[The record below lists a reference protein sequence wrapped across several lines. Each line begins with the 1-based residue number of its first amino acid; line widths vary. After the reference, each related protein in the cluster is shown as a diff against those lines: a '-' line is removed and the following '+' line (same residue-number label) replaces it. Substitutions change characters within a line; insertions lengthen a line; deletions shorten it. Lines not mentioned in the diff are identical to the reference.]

1 LEFKVNL
8 PYKTNFH
15 SSFSL
20 IKQVT
25 MKLLLNPPKLR
36 HFAVLIAYIF
46 AVSSANAATTD
57 TTGTTGGT
65 KAPPPNSSL
74 AATPGLTS
82 LQSATGAGI
91 QTVCGLLT
99 PVAGSLQGA
108 QKDLFNQCRAM
119 VQTGNQIQGNGE
131 EGQSLGLGST
141 GLGSALQNVAT
152 EEMAT
157 PSKISTNTLS
167 GQVSTINSHLLN
179 LHKLNLG
186 GGSGDDEGSLISKR
200 ISTFLNVVGGFGDIN
215 ASTQEN
221 AAKFNNAGMILG
233 ADYRIT
239 DHFLTGLAFG
249 YTHLSADYQ
258 KSIDVAGGNTNADV
272 YNLSLFSTYDIE
284 DFYVDGS
291 FTYGWSNYDVSRRVV
306 VLSNNSS
313 STGGAN
319 SVASSNP
326 NGDQYSA
333 ALGLGYNFHRA
344 ALNMSPVVRVNY
356 FHGQIDSYS
365 EQGASGLNLAVDKQ
379 NFESLQSS
387 LGGQISYAFSQ
398 SFGVITPQASFA
410 WNHEFMNDSRNITA
424 RYSADPNFISFNA
437 VTNSP
442 DRDFV
447 ILGAGVSSVLQGGV
461 QLLFN
466 YQTLLGYDRVTSH
479 GFTGG
484 VRFEF

>member
-1 LEFKVNL
+1 MNL
-8 PYKTNFH
+8 LH
-15 SSFSL
+15 H
-20 IKQVT
+20 
-25 MKLLLNPPKLR
+25 PPRLR
-36 HFAVLIAYIF
+36 HSAVVIAYIF

-57 TTGTTGGT
+57 ATDTTVST
-65 KAPPPNSSL
+65 KAAPTNSIL

-82 LQSATGAGI
+82 LQQVTGAGV
-91 QTVCGLLT
+91 QKVCGLLT
-99 PVAGSLQGA
+99 PISSSLQGA
-108 QKDLFNQCRAM
+108 QQDLFNQCRAM
-119 VQTGNQIQGNGE
+119 VQTGNQIQGTGATTD
-131 EGQSLGLGST
+131 SLGLNSA

-186 GGSGDDEGSLISKR
+186 GGSGDDDGSLLSKR
-200 ISTFLNVVGGFGDIN
+200 ISTFMNGVGGFGDIK
-215 ASTQEN
+215 ATTQEN
-221 AAKFNNAGMILG
+221 AANFNNAGVILG

-239 DHFLTGLAFG
+239 DRFLTGLAFG
-249 YTHLSADYQ
+249 YTHIGADYQ
-258 KSIDVAGGNTNADV
+258 TNIDVAGGSTDADV

-319 SVASSNP
+319 SVATSNP

-365 EQGASGLNLAVDKQ
+365 EQGAFGLNLDVNKQ

-398 SFGVITPQASFA
+398 SFGVITPQASFS

-484 VRFEF
+484 VRLEF

>member
-1 LEFKVNL
+1 MNL
-8 PYKTNFH
+8 IHNPLRQRH
-15 SSFSL
+15 S
-20 IKQVT
+20 
-25 MKLLLNPPKLR
+25 
-36 HFAVLIAYIF
+36 AVVIAYIF
-46 AVSSANAATTD
+46 AVSIANAATTD
-57 TTGTTGGT
+57 TTGSANAA
-65 KAPPPNSSL
+65 APANSIL

-82 LQSATGAGI
+82 LQRVTGAGI
-91 QTVCGLLT
+91 QAVCGGLK
-99 PVAGSLQGA
+99 SQGA
-108 QKDLFNQCRAM
+108 KLTSSPQSAQQDLFNQCNAM
-119 VQTGNQIQGNGE
+119 VENGNQIQNSAPTPTANN
-131 EGQSLGLGST
+131 SLGLGSA

-167 GQVSTINSHLLN
+167 GQVSSINSHLLK
-179 LHKLNLG
+179 LHTLG
-186 GGSGDDEGSLISKR
+186 GGSGDDEGSLLSKR
-200 ISTFLNVVGGFGDIN
+200 LGTFLNGVGGFGDIN
-215 ASTQEN
+215 GTAQED
-221 AAKFNNAGMILG
+221 AADFYNAGMILG

-239 DHFLTGLAFG
+239 DHFLAGLAFG
-249 YTHLSADYQ
+249 YSHISADYQ
-258 KSIDVAGGNTNADV
+258 TNIDVAGGSTDADV

-291 FTYGWSNYDVSRRVV
+291 FTYGWSDYDVSRRVV
-306 VLSNNSS
+306 ILSNNSS

-319 SVASSNP
+319 SVATSNP

-344 ALNMSPVVRVNY
+344 ALNMSPVLRVNY

-365 EQGASGLNLAVDKQ
+365 EQGAFGLNLDVNKQ

-398 SFGVITPQASFA
+398 SFGVVTPQASFS
-410 WNHEFMNDSRNITA
+410 WNHEFMNESRNITA

-437 VTNSP
+437 ITNSP

-461 QLLFN
+461 QLFFN
-466 YQTLLGYDRVTSH
+466 YQTLLGYNRVTSH
-479 GFTGG
+479 GFTAGA
-484 VRFEF
+484 RLEF

>member
-1 LEFKVNL
+1 MNL
-8 PYKTNFH
+8 VH
-15 SSFSL
+15 
-20 IKQVT
+20 
-25 MKLLLNPPKLR
+25 NPSRTR
-36 HFAVLIAYIF
+36 HFAALIVYIC
-46 AVSSANAATTD
+46 AVSSANAAE
-57 TTGTTGGT
+57 
-65 KAPPPNSSL
+65 L

-82 LQSATGAGI
+82 LQSATGAGV
-91 QTVCGLLT
+91 QDVCRKLV
-99 PVAGSLQGA
+99 PISESLQGA
-108 QKDLFNQCRAM
+108 TKDLFNQCSAM
-119 VQTGNQIQGNGE
+119 VQNGNVLQGGNE
-131 EGQSLGLGST
+131 SKNPESLGLGST

-167 GQVSTINSHLLN
+167 GQVSSINSHLLN

-200 ISTFLNVVGGFGDIN
+200 IGTFLNVVGGFGDIN

-221 AAKFNNAGMILG
+221 AAKFNNAGMVLG

-272 YNLSLFSTYDIE
+272 YNLSLFSSYDIN

-319 SVASSNP
+319 SLATSNP

-333 ALGLGYNFHRA
+333 GLGLGYNFHRA

-365 EQGASGLNLAVDKQ
+365 EQGAYGLNLAVDKQ

-398 SFGVITPQASFA
+398 SFGVITPQASFS
-410 WNHEFMNDSRNITA
+410 WQHEFMNDSRNITA

-484 VRFEF
+484 VRLEF

>member
-1 LEFKVNL
+1 
-8 PYKTNFH
+8 
-15 SSFSL
+15 
-20 IKQVT
+20 
-25 MKLLLNPPKLR
+25 MKLLHNPLKLR
-36 HFAVLIAYIF
+36 HSAVLIAYIF

-57 TTGTTGGT
+57 TTGSAN
-65 KAPPPNSSL
+65 APPENSTL

-82 LQSATGAGI
+82 LQRVTGAGI
-91 QTVCGLLT
+91 QAVCGGLK
-99 PVAGSLQGA
+99 SQGA
-108 QKDLFNQCRAM
+108 ELTSNPQSAQQDLFNQCNAM
-119 VQTGNQIQGNGE
+119 VQTGNQIQNSGPTSTANN
-131 EGQSLGLGST
+131 SLGLGSA

-167 GQVSTINSHLLN
+167 GQVSSINSHLLK
-179 LHKLNLG
+179 LHTLG
-186 GGSGDDEGSLISKR
+186 GGSGDDEGSLLSKR
-200 ISTFLNVVGGFGDIN
+200 LSTFLNVVGGFGDIN
-215 ASTQEN
+215 GTAQEN
-221 AAKFNNAGMILG
+221 AANFNNAGMILG

-239 DHFLTGLAFG
+239 DHFLSGLAFG
-249 YTHLSADYQ
+249 YSHLNADYQ
-258 KSIDVAGGNTNADV
+258 TNIDVAGGNTNADV

-313 STGGAN
+313 STGGTN

-365 EQGASGLNLAVDKQ
+365 EQGAFGLNLDVNKQ

-398 SFGVITPQASFA
+398 SFGVITPQASFS

-484 VRFEF
+484 VRLEF

>member
-1 LEFKVNL
+1 MNL
-8 PYKTNFH
+8 LHYPAKPRN
-15 SSFSL
+15 S
-20 IKQVT
+20 
-25 MKLLLNPPKLR
+25 
-36 HFAVLIAYIF
+36 AALIAYILT
-46 AVSSANAATTD
+46 ASSANAATT
-57 TTGTTGGT
+57 
-65 KAPPPNSSL
+65 AAQPPNSTL
-74 AATPGLTS
+74 ASTPGLTS
-82 LQSATGAGI
+82 LQRVTGAAI
-91 QTVCGLLT
+91 QAVCANLT
-99 PVAGSLQGA
+99 PISGSLQGA

-119 VQTGNQIQGNGE
+119 VQTGNELQGNGPTA
-131 EGQSLGLGST
+131 QSLGLGST

-167 GQVSTINSHLLN
+167 GQVSAINSHLFD

-186 GGSGDDEGSLISKR
+186 GGSGDDEGSLLSKR
-200 ISTFLNVVGGFGDIN
+200 LSTFMNGVGGFGDIKGT
-215 ASTQEN
+215 AQEN
-221 AAKFNNAGMILG
+221 AADFYNAGVVLG

-239 DHFLTGLAFG
+239 DHFLAGLAFG
-249 YTHLSADYQ
+249 YSHIGADYQ
-258 KSIDVAGGNTNADV
+258 TNIDVAGGSTDADI

-313 STGGAN
+313 SAGGAN
-319 SVASSNP
+319 SVATSNP

-365 EQGASGLNLAVDKQ
+365 EQGAFGLNLDVNKQ

-398 SFGVITPQASFA
+398 SFGVITPQASFS
-410 WNHEFMNDSRNITA
+410 WQHEFMNDSRNITA

-484 VRFEF
+484 VRLEF

>member
-1 LEFKVNL
+1 MNL
-8 PYKTNFH
+8 LHNLARPRH
-15 SSFSL
+15 S
-20 IKQVT
+20 
-25 MKLLLNPPKLR
+25 
-36 HFAVLIAYIF
+36 AALIAYIF
-46 AVSSANAATTD
+46 AVSSANAVTPEV
-57 TTGTTGGT
+57 
-65 KAPPPNSSL
+65 PPL
-74 AATPGLTS
+74 AATPGLTA
-82 LQSATGAGI
+82 LQRSTGATTEAVCRALTPTTSAQQDLSNQCSAMVFNKSATGLNLNNA
-91 QTVCGLLT
+91 
-99 PVAGSLQGA
+99 
-108 QKDLFNQCRAM
+108 
-119 VQTGNQIQGNGE
+119 E
-131 EGQSLGLGST
+131 
-141 GLGSALQNVAT
+141 LGSALQNVAT

-167 GQVSTINSHLLN
+167 GQVSSINSHLFD

-186 GGSGDDEGSLISKR
+186 GGSGDDEGSLLSKR
-200 ISTFLNVVGGFGDIN
+200 LGTFINGVGGFGDIN
-215 ASTQEN
+215 GTTQEN
-221 AAKFNNAGMILG
+221 AADFYNAGVVLG

-239 DHFLTGLAFG
+239 DHFLAGLAFG
-249 YTHLSADYQ
+249 YSHIGADYQ
-258 KSIDVAGGNTNADV
+258 TNIDVAGGSTDADI

-306 VLSNNSS
+306 VLKNNQNSS
-313 STGGAN
+313 GGAN
-319 SVASSNP
+319 RTATSNP

-333 ALGLGYNFHRA
+333 GLGLGYNFHRA

-365 EQGASGLNLAVDKQ
+365 EQGADGLNLAVDNQ

-398 SFGVITPQASFA
+398 SFGVITPQASFS

-424 RYSADPNFISFNA
+424 RYSADPNFIPLNA

-484 VRFEF
+484 VRLEF